1 MNMRKAFKVIDA
13 DNDNKIGINDLEKF
27 LGQEVKPWEVLNM
40 MQKTDE
46 NSDGSLECDEFFT
59 IMNKILIFSEL

>member
-46 NSDGSLECDEFFT
+46 NSDGSLEYDEFFT